1 MKRVVYTSL
10 IKIYYICAGGTASS
24 PRATLCRAN
33 QHNSHQTQACT
44 QTIQWGKGGHI
55 RARHPFGPGKV
66 RNWLGVVRGHTNKT
80 FVLPTNDIWSGVKM
94 QLKVNASTQGKRPR
108 ITNTTTTTARISH
121 VLRQTRV
128 SFKYYNNKK
137 YKYYTATE
145 KKSVALQ
152 CNARPAAR

>member
-1 MKRVVYTSL
+1 
-10 IKIYYICAGGTASS
+10 
-24 PRATLCRAN
+24 
-33 QHNSHQTQACT
+33 
-44 QTIQWGKGGHI
+44 
-55 RARHPFGPGKV
+55 
-66 RNWLGVVRGHTNKT
+66 
-80 FVLPTNDIWSGVKM
+80 M

-145 KKSVALQ
+145 KKQLH
-152 CNARPAAR
+152 CNNARPAAR